1 MTIAEE
7 LRALAERVPAD
18 GPPAGTLARQR
29 AVGAAEAVAAALTAD
44 PTLAERQQR
53 WLDVL
58 AELLRR
64 LTPLAA
70 RPRRRPSACACP
82 PPGPSTVHL
91 GRINPLAAE
100 ELDAVSARCP
110 ELAGRSLPRPGLTG
124 VPRSASASYRA
135 AGCPASMSRDR
146 RPAAPRGR
154 VGRGPCLPRP
164 GSWAHEARRPDR
176 QADRLR
182 GVVPLLHQPRRRPRQ
197 APEVA
202 TTAAVTSPRC

>member
-18 GPPAGTLARQR
+18 GPPAVTLARQR

-64 LTPLAA
+64 LTPLARQA
-70 RPRRRPSACACP
+70 SAATECVRLSAA
-82 PPGPSTVHL
+82 GASTAHL
-91 GRINPLAAE
+91 GLINPLAAE

-110 ELAGRSLPRPGLTG
+110 ELAAQVAAAAWPDWNTPLRIRELSSSRMPGEHELAEIAAQLRRA
-124 VPRSASASYRA
+124 VASALDLAY
-135 AGCPASMSRDR
+135 PD
-146 RPAAPRGR
+146 P
-154 VGRGPCLPRP
+154 
-164 GSWAHEARRPDR
+164 EAVRLTKL
-176 QADRLR
+176 ADQIAKR
-182 GVVPLLHQPRRRPRQ
+182 
-197 APEVA
+197 
-202 TTAAVTSPRC
+202 TD